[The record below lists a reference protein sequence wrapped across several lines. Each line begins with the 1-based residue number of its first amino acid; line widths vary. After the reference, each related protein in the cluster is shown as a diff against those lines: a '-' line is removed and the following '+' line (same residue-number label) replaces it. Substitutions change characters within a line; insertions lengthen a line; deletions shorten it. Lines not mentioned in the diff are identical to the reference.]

1 MERRRRERRA
11 KNLPVSGD
19 EIHRWRRERAGRSEV

>member
-11 KNLPVSGD
+11 KNLPVSGE
-19 EIHRWRRERAGRSEV
+19 EIYRWRRERTGRGEV